1 CLPQPVCLVHCSVPV
16 LAAEKALLIK
26 LRKATGY
33 SFVNCKKALDKFSND
48 IKQAESWLHEQA
60 QMEGW
65 AKASKL
71 QGRRATQGLIGQLLG
86 EHGATMVEVNCETD
100 FVARNETFQQ
110 LVREVAAAAMA
121 LSHSEAV
128 HSGYNKSLL
137 GPEELSQLK
146 SGVNNTTFANQLAL
160 AIGRLGENLTL
171 RRAVVLSVPPDC
183 HVGGYVH
190 GGGPASPG
198 GALLGRYGALVVYRG
213 GGVEEGRKLA
223 QHVVGEAP
231 LSLGSLDELPCG
243 DTETRLVAQSFLS
256 DPSRTV
262 GQYLQDQDVRVL
274 DFVRFECGEGEL

>member
-1 CLPQPVCLVHCSVPV
+1 MSMYSLLKCVRADMRKLCLPQPVCLVHCSVPV

-128 HSGYNKSLL
+128 HSGYNKVEPPGTRGAVPAEIRGQQHHFCQPAGSGYWPAGREPHFASCGGAFSTARLPCRRVCPRRGASLPWG
-137 GPEELSQLK
+137 GPARPVWCNG
-146 SGVNNTTFANQLAL
+146 GVQ
-160 AIGRLGENLTL
+160 RW
-171 RRAVVLSVPPDC
+171 
-183 HVGGYVH
+183 GG
-190 GGGPASPG
+190 GGGPEAGPARGWRGTALSGVTRRASLRRHRDAAG
-198 GALLGRYGALVVYRG
+198 G
-213 GGVEEGRKLA
+213 
-223 QHVVGEAP
+223 P
-231 LSLGSLDELPCG
+231 ELP
-243 DTETRLVAQSFLS
+243 V
-256 DPSRTV
+256 
-262 GQYLQDQDVRVL
+262 
-274 DFVRFECGEGEL
+274 